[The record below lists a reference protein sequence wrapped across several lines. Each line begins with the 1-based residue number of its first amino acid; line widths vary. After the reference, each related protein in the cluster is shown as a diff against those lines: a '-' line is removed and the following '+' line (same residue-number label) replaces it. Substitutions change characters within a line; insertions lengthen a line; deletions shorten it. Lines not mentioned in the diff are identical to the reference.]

1 MAQERLSM
9 RKIRELL
16 RLKFELGLS
25 DRKIAQSLSMARSS
39 IKECLNRVAAAQ
51 LSWPLPDELND
62 VALEA
67 CLYPSKSKSATSPIP
82 WPDFAHVHRELSRPG
97 VTRQL
102 LWQEYKSQHPDG
114 LQYSAFCDRYNEWSQ
129 ATAEPVMRFEHRAGE
144 KCFVDYAGQT
154 IDLIDRHTGEV
165 KAAQIFVAALGC
177 SNYIYVEATLTQNLS
192 DWIGSHVRALTFFGG
207 ATVAIVPDNLKS
219 GVQRPD
225 RYEPQINRVYADF
238 AAHYGVVILPAR
250 VRKPRDKA
258 KVEGAV
264 LIVERS
270 ILAPLRDRQFFS
282 LAELNAAI
290 RILLDELNR
299 RPFQKLEG
307 SRHTVF
313 LQVEQPTL
321 KPLPVRAYEFAQ
333 WKYAKVHPDYH
344 IEVEH
349 AYYSVPYTCI
359 GQRVEVRMTARM
371 IEVFAHHERIATHP
385 RSAKRGERMTL
396 DAHRPPHHVAVIDT
410 TIARLIERAETIAT
424 SVADVLREQ
433 CRRRLHPEEAIRSAQ
448 GILRLAQDFSPGR
461 LARACTRALALKTYS
476 YQSVRQLI
484 ISSEHLP
491 ESGVPSQLPLVHD
504 NVRGPEYFH

>member
-1 MAQERLSM
+1 M

-25 DRKIAQSLSMARSS
+25 DRKIAQSLSIARSS
-39 IKECLNRVAAAQ
+39 IKECLNRVAAAK
-51 LSWPLPDELND
+51 LSWPLPDGLDD

-67 CLYPSKSKSATSPIP
+67 CLYPSKPRSVTSPMP

-102 LWQEYKSQHPDG
+102 LWQEYKTQHPDG
-114 LQYSAFCDRYNEWSQ
+114 LQYSAFCDRYNAWSH
-129 ATAEPVMRFEHRAGE
+129 ATVEPVMRFEHRAGE

-154 IDLIDRHTGEV
+154 LEIIDRHTGELR
-165 KAAQIFVAALGC
+165 AAQIFVATLGC
-177 SNYIYVEATLTQNLS
+177 SNYIYAEATLTQSLS

-207 ATVAIVPDNLKS
+207 APAAIVPDNLKS
-219 GVQRPD
+219 GVQRAH
-225 RYEPQINRVYADF
+225 RYEPEINRSYAEF
-238 AAHYGVVILPAR
+238 AAYYGVAILPAR

-258 KVEGAV
+258 KVEGSV
-264 LIVERS
+264 LIVERA

-282 LAELNAAI
+282 LVELNAAI
-290 RILLDELNR
+290 RLLLDELNH

-307 SRHTVF
+307 SRHTQF
-313 LQVEQPTL
+313 LQIEQPAL
-321 KPLPVRAYEFAQ
+321 KPLPTQAYEFAQ

-344 IEVEH
+344 VEVEH
-349 AYYSVPYTCI
+349 GYYSVPYTFI

-371 IEVFAHHERIATHP
+371 IEVFALHKRIATHP
-385 RSAKRGERMTL
+385 RSAKRGERITL
-396 DAHRPPHHVAVIDT
+396 DAHRPPHHCVVIDT
-410 TIARLIERAETIAT
+410 TLTRLIERAETIAS

-448 GILRLAQDFSPGR
+448 GILRLAQDFSPER
-461 LARACTRALALKTYS
+461 LADACTHALALKAYS

-484 ISSEHLP
+484 ISREHLA
-491 ESGVPSQLPLVHD
+491 ESGASRQLPLVHD